1 MPDDIH
7 NDVETRHG
15 NSKVTRNDWL
25 SAARDRLVTKG
36 VEDVKILALS
46 GELGVA
52 RSSFYWYFSDRADL
66 LSALIAEW
74 EARNTRCIV
83 EKCGQPAEGI
93 CEAACNFFE
102 CFIDDALFDQRL
114 DFAVREWSRRDP
126 TVRERIDAA
135 DQQRLEAV
143 IAMFTRHGFEP
154 EDADARARILYFMQ
168 LGYHALDV
176 REPMELRMLRVAAY
190 LKGFTGEIAS
200 ENVIEAFREKA
211 FRLDKER

>member
-1 MPDDIH
+1 MPDDILK
-7 NDVETRHG
+7 ETEPRHG

-25 SAARDRLVTKG
+25 RAARDTLVTKG
-36 VEDVKILALS
+36 VGDVKILTLS

-66 LSALIAEW
+66 LAALLADW

-83 EKCGQPAEGI
+83 EKCGQVAGSI
-93 CEAACNFFE
+93 GEAACNFFE

-114 DFAVREWSRRDP
+114 DFAVREWSRRDNK
-126 TVRERIDAA
+126 VREMIDAA

-143 IAMFTRHGFEP
+143 TLMFARHGFTP
-154 EDADARARILYFMQ
+154 ADADARARILYFMQ

-176 REPMELRMLRVAAY
+176 REGMETRMSRIEAY
-190 LKGFTGEIAS
+190 LKGFTGETATPD
-200 ENVIEAFREKA
+200 VIDAFKQKA
-211 FRLDKER
+211 FRVGKPE